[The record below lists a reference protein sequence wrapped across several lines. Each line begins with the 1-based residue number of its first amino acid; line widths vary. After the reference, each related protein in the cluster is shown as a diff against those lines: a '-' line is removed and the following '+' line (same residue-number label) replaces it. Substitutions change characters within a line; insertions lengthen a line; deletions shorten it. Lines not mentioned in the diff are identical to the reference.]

1 MVWWRPFLET
11 HDFLGEVEAYAG
23 IEVFQIFQIRY
34 KLSSKE
40 VSGFYFSS
48 PGAIQYFPTCD
59 CEDKTSH
66 LHTGTKK
73 RPAIVR
79 NYSPEL
85 LSMEGFLSTMDAIS
99 CLSAFTDL
107 CFLPETSFDRQA
119 AVWVQWSSRPIQ
131 QRRRRKLQR
140 YDTNRTKGHFFDKI
154 YIISI
159 FCPSWWW
166 SLFQEERLR
175 EEAAKRLER
184 RRKKMLSPEERL
196 ARWFLSLGW
205 HLNQIMKVN
214 CWFE

>member
-1 MVWWRPFLET
+1 
-11 HDFLGEVEAYAG
+11 
-23 IEVFQIFQIRY
+23 
-34 KLSSKE
+34 
-40 VSGFYFSS
+40 
-48 PGAIQYFPTCD
+48 
-59 CEDKTSH
+59 
-66 LHTGTKK
+66 
-73 RPAIVR
+73 
-79 NYSPEL
+79 
-85 LSMEGFLSTMDAIS
+85 MDAIS

-107 CFLPETSFDRQA
+107 CFLPETSFDRQGA
-119 AVWVQWSSRPIQ
+119 RVWVRWSSRRNR

-196 ARWFLSLGW
+196 ARWFLSLDR
-205 HLNQIMKVN
+205 HLDQIMKVN
-214 CWFE
+214 CWFEWNQQRLARRFFVLVNCWHFNQIFLGCNHFVWQDHWSAGGGVGHCRWGKFIEFLESSRL